1 MNQKKPAPMHS
12 AIPRKVCPV
21 CGQASYSLAG
31 IHPQCAEAQADEKRM
46 KKVKAKKA
54 DKPIVLDAT
63 PSAWRKPCPKCGTH
77 VHVRKAQ
84 CECGHKFV
92 VQKTKSG
99 FGNDDK

>member
-1 MNQKKPAPMHS
+1 MNQKKPAPMHT

-21 CGQASYSLAG
+21 CGQASYSVAG

-54 DKPIVLDAT
+54 DKPAVLDAT

-99 FGNDDK
+99 FGNDDE